1 MPPDGMVQS
10 QDIDIVEV
18 FETSSEAERRPKVVE
33 QQEIKGCACLNIQGS
48 LVYHAIVH
56 AGRPA
61 PPPHANSS

>member
-33 QQEIKGCACLNIQGS
+33 QQEIKG
-48 LVYHAIVH
+48 
-56 AGRPA
+56 
-61 PPPHANSS
+61 